1 MVIYEDMLHDG
12 IWRNSNLHFED
23 GRLYANLTGT
33 RWILLARNVKD
44 YTIQYGFGTLIVDI
58 VPRVWDYS
66 KTLFRIIDDKIDISI
81 ISDTG
86 DILQGWENSYEN
98 YLKAEKDYFTFERK
112 VINRLNAQTQGYGE
126 DIL

>member
-44 YTIQYGFGTLIVDI
+44 YTIQYGFGTLLVDI
-58 VPRVWDYS
+58 VPRVWDYG
-66 KTLFRIIDDKIDISI
+66 KTLFRIIDDKIEISI

-98 YLKAEKDYFTFERK
+98 YLEAEKDYFTFERK

>member
-44 YTIQYGFGTLIVDI
+44 YTIQYGFGTLLVDI
-58 VPRVWDYS
+58 VPRVWDYG
-66 KTLFRIIDDKIDISI
+66 KTLFRIIDDKIEISI

-98 YLKAEKDYFTFERK
+98 YLKAEKDYFAFERK
-112 VINRLNAQTQGYGE
+112 VVNRLNAQTQGFGE

>member
-1 MVIYEDMLHDG
+1 MVVYEDMLHDG

-58 VPRVWDYS
+58 VPRVWDYG

-86 DILQGWENSYEN
+86 DILQGWENSYKN
-98 YLKAEKDYFTFERK
+98 YLEAEKDYFTFERK

>member
-44 YTIQYGFGTLIVDI
+44 YTIQYGFGTLLVDI
-58 VPRVWDYS
+58 VPRVWDYG

-81 ISDTG
+81 ISDAG
-86 DILQGWENSYEN
+86 DILQGWENSYKN
-98 YLKAEKDYFTFERK
+98 YLEAEKDYFTFERK

>member
-44 YTIQYGFGTLIVDI
+44 YTIQYGFGTLLVDI
-58 VPRVWDYS
+58 VPRVWDYG

-86 DILQGWENSYEN
+86 DILQGWENSYKN
-98 YLKAEKDYFTFERK
+98 YLEAEKDYFTFERK
-112 VINRLNAQTQGYGE
+112 IINRLNAQTQGYGE

>member
-58 VPRVWDYS
+58 VPRVWDYG

-112 VINRLNAQTQGYGE
+112 VVNRLNAQTQGYGE
-126 DIL
+126 DIV

>member
-44 YTIQYGFGTLIVDI
+44 YTIQYGFGTLLVDI
-58 VPRVWDYS
+58 VPRVWDYG

-86 DILQGWENSYEN
+86 DILQGWGNSYKN
-98 YLKAEKDYFTFERK
+98 YLEAEKDYFTFERK

>member
-44 YTIQYGFGTLIVDI
+44 YTIQYGFGTLLVDI
-58 VPRVWDYS
+58 VPRVWDYG

-86 DILQGWENSYEN
+86 DILQGWENSYKN
-98 YLKAEKDYFTFERK
+98 YLEAEKDYFTFERK

>member
-58 VPRVWDYS
+58 VPRLWDYG

-98 YLKAEKDYFTFERK
+98 YLKAEKDYFAFERK

>member
-1 MVIYEDMLHDG
+1 MVIYEDMLRDG

-44 YTIQYGFGTLIVDI
+44 YTIQYGFGTLLVDI
-58 VPRVWDYS
+58 VPRVWDYG

-86 DILQGWENSYEN
+86 DILQGWKNSYKN
-98 YLKAEKDYFTFERK
+98 YLEAEKDYFTFERK

>member
-44 YTIQYGFGTLIVDI
+44 YTIQYGFGTLLVDI
-58 VPRVWDYS
+58 VPRVWDYG

-81 ISDTG
+81 ISDLG

-98 YLKAEKDYFTFERK
+98 YLEAEKDYFTFERK
-112 VINRLNAQTQGYGE
+112 VVNRLNAQTQGYGE
-126 DIL
+126 DIV

>member
-44 YTIQYGFGTLIVDI
+44 YTIQYGFGTLLVDI
-58 VPRVWDYS
+58 VPRAWDYG
-66 KTLFRIIDDKIDISI
+66 KTLFRIIDDKIEISI

-86 DILQGWENSYEN
+86 DILQGWENSYKN
-98 YLKAEKDYFTFERK
+98 YLEAEKDYFTFERK

>member
-44 YTIQYGFGTLIVDI
+44 YTIQYGFGTLLVDI
-58 VPRVWDYS
+58 VPRVWDYG

-98 YLKAEKDYFTFERK
+98 YLEAEKDYFTFERK

>member
-12 IWRNSNLHFED
+12 IWRNSNLHLED
-23 GRLYANLTGT
+23 GRLYANLSGT
-33 RWILLARNVKD
+33 RWIVLARNVKD
-44 YTIQYGFGTLIVDI
+44 YTIQYGFGTLLIDI
-58 VPRVWDYS
+58 VPRVWDYG
-66 KTLFRIIDDKIDISI
+66 KTLFRIVNNKIDISI

>member
-58 VPRVWDYS
+58 VPRVWDS
-66 KTLFRIIDDKIDISI
+66 GKTLFRIIDDKIDISI

-86 DILQGWENSYEN
+86 DILQGWENSYKN
-98 YLKAEKDYFTFERK
+98 YLEAEKDYFTFERK

-126 DIL
+126 DIV

>member
-58 VPRVWDYS
+58 VPRVWDYG
-66 KTLFRIIDDKIDISI
+66 KTLFRIVDNKIEISI

-86 DILQGWENSYEN
+86 DILQGWKNPYKN
-98 YLKAEKDYFTFERK
+98 YLEAEKDYFAFERK
-112 VINRLNAQTQGYGE
+112 VTNRLNAQTQGY
-126 DIL
+126 

>member
-33 RWILLARNVKD
+33 RWVLLARNVKD
-44 YTIQYGFGTLIVDI
+44 YTIQYGFGTLLVDI
-58 VPRVWDYS
+58 VPRVWDYG

-81 ISDTG
+81 ISDAG
-86 DILQGWENSYEN
+86 DILQGWENSYKN
-98 YLKAEKDYFTFERK
+98 YLEAEKDYFTFERK

-126 DIL
+126 DIV

>member
-44 YTIQYGFGTLIVDI
+44 YTIQYGFGTLLVDI
-58 VPRVWDYS
+58 VPRVWDYG
-66 KTLFRIIDDKIDISI
+66 KTLFRIIDDKIEISI

-86 DILQGWENSYEN
+86 DILQGWENSYKN
-98 YLKAEKDYFTFERK
+98 YLKAEKDYFAFERK
-112 VINRLNAQTQGYGE
+112 VVNRLNAQTQGFGE

>member
-33 RWILLARNVKD
+33 RWVLLARNVKD
-44 YTIQYGFGTLIVDI
+44 YTMQYGFGTLLVDI
-58 VPRVWDYS
+58 VPRVWDYG
-66 KTLFRIIDDKIDISI
+66 KTLFRIVNNKIDISI

-98 YLKAEKDYFTFERK
+98 YLEAEKDYFTFERK
-112 VINRLNAQTQGYGE
+112 VVNRLNAQTQGY
-126 DIL
+126 

>member
-44 YTIQYGFGTLIVDI
+44 YTIQYGFGTLLVDI
-58 VPRVWDYS
+58 VPRVW
-66 KTLFRIIDDKIDISI
+66 
-81 ISDTG
+81 
-86 DILQGWENSYEN
+86 ENSYKN
-98 YLKAEKDYFTFERK
+98 YLEAEKDYFTFDRK

-126 DIL
+126 YIL

>member
-23 GRLYANLTGT
+23 GRLYANLTGS

-44 YTIQYGFGTLIVDI
+44 YTIQYGFGTLLVDI
-58 VPRVWDYS
+58 VPRIWDYG
-66 KTLFRIIDDKIDISI
+66 KTLFRIVDNKIEISI

-86 DILQGWENSYEN
+86 DILQGWENSYKN
-98 YLKAEKDYFTFERK
+98 YLEAEKDYFAFERK
-112 VINRLNAQTQGYGE
+112 VTDRLNAQTQGY
-126 DIL
+126 

>member
-23 GRLYANLTGT
+23 GRLYANLSGT
-33 RWILLARNVKD
+33 RWIVLARNVEN
-44 YTIQYGFGTLIVDI
+44 YTIQFGMGTLIVDI
-58 VPRVWDYS
+58 VPRVWDYG

-86 DILQGWENSYEN
+86 DILQGWENSYKN
-98 YLKAEKDYFTFERK
+98 YLEAEKDYFTFERK

-126 DIL
+126 DIV

>member
-12 IWRNSNLHFED
+12 IWRNSNLYFED
-23 GRLYANLTGT
+23 GRLYANLTGA

-44 YTIQYGFGTLIVDI
+44 YTIQYGFGTLLVDI
-58 VPRVWDYS
+58 VPRVWDYG
-66 KTLFRIIDDKIDISI
+66 KTLFRIIDDKIEISI

-86 DILQGWENSYEN
+86 DILQGWKNSYKN
-98 YLKAEKDYFTFERK
+98 YLEAEKDYFTFERK

>member
-44 YTIQYGFGTLIVDI
+44 YTIQYGFGTLLVDI
-58 VPRVWDYS
+58 VPRVWDYG
-66 KTLFRIIDDKIDISI
+66 KTLFRIANHKIDISI

-86 DILQGWENSYEN
+86 DILQGWENSYKN
-98 YLKAEKDYFTFERK
+98 YLEAEKDYFTFERK
-112 VINRLNAQTQGYGE
+112 VIDRLNSQTQGY
-126 DIL
+126 

>member
-58 VPRVWDYS
+58 VPRVWDYG
-66 KTLFRIIDDKIDISI
+66 KTLFRIVDNKIEISI

-98 YLKAEKDYFTFERK
+98 YLEAEKDYFTFERK
-112 VINRLNAQTQGYGE
+112 VTNRLNAQTQGYGE

>member
-12 IWRNSNLHFED
+12 IWRNSNLNFED

-33 RWILLARNVKD
+33 RWVLLARNVKN
-44 YTIQYGFGTLIVDI
+44 YTIQYGFGTLLVDI
-58 VPRVWDYS
+58 APRVWDYG
-66 KTLFRIIDDKIDISI
+66 KTLFRIIDGKIDISI

-86 DILQGWENSYEN
+86 DILQGWENSYKN
-98 YLKAEKDYFTFERK
+98 YLEAEKDYFTFERK

>member
-33 RWILLARNVKD
+33 RWVLLARNVKD
-44 YTIQYGFGTLIVDI
+44 YTLQYGFGTLLVDI
-58 VPRVWDYS
+58 VPRVWDYG

-112 VINRLNAQTQGYGE
+112 VVNRLNAKTQGYGE

>member
-58 VPRVWDYS
+58 VPRLWDYG
-66 KTLFRIIDDKIDISI
+66 KTLFRIVDSKIDISI

-98 YLKAEKDYFTFERK
+98 YLKAEKDYFAFERK
-112 VINRLNAQTQGYGE
+112 VVNRLNAQTQGFGE
-126 DIL
+126 DVL

>member
-44 YTIQYGFGTLIVDI
+44 YTIQYGFGTLLVDI
-58 VPRVWDYS
+58 VPRVWDYG
-66 KTLFRIIDDKIDISI
+66 KTLFRIIDDKIEISI
-81 ISDTG
+81 INDTG
-86 DILQGWENSYEN
+86 DILQGWENSYKN
-98 YLKAEKDYFTFERK
+98 YLEAEKDYFTFERK